1 MKKLDK
7 YIIGQFL
14 SNFLLSIFA
23 FIIIFLLVDL
33 IDRLDKFIDTEMP
46 NNDIFNYYML
56 TIPWFISISMPM
68 GLLLSTVF
76 TIKECT
82 ISPDG
87 WLAIPKAPGTLTKHC
102 PS

>member
-14 SNFLLSIFA
+14 SNFFLSIITFL
-23 FIIIFLLVDL
+23 IIFLLIDL
-33 IDRLDKFIDTEMP
+33 IDRLDKFIDTEMS
-46 NNDIFNYYML
+46 NRDIFKYYIL

-76 TIKECT
+76 SMGVLQKRNVSRVKILK
-82 ISPDG
+82 G
-87 WLAIPKAPGTLTKHC
+87 KK
-102 PS
+102 